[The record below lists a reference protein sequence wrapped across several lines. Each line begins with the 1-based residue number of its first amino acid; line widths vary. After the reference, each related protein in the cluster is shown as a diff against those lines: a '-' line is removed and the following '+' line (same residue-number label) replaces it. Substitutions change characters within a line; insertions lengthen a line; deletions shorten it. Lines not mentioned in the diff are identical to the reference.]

1 VTTAVPPPLRPRRGR
16 RHGGI
21 PVADAGDLRAP
32 ARRTRLVRL
41 GLGALIVVALGAAV
55 AVAQDLRTRPNSYFA
70 AGGNNVVVTDLST
83 SVDPAKYRRLA
94 RVLRTLV
101 ETNQPV
107 GFVVYSDSGYEMLP
121 PGTRGEELRGMLRF
135 FEPPRG
141 GDAQRTRRQRG
152 FGFLESPW
160 SGTFRGGTRI
170 STGLRAAR
178 EALARDGVA
187 GGHVLLVSD
196 IDDSPFDLE
205 ALTQEVIRYERAGI
219 ELRVVP
225 LFPGEDDRRFFAELV
240 GDDKFVENDELLRNT
255 RLEERRTLV
264 GEFPLVLTVVLGVV
278 VLLLAVN
285 EHICGRLGWRTGAVS

>member
-1 VTTAVPPPLRPRRGR
+1 VSTAFREGLRRRPG
-16 RHGGI
+16 HGGI
-21 PVADAGDLRAP
+21 PVSDASDLRAA

-41 GLGALIVVALGAAV
+41 GLAALVVLVLAA
-55 AVAQDLRTRPNSYFA
+55 AIAIARDLRTRPNSYFA

-83 SVDPAKYRRLA
+83 SVDPARYRRLA

-107 GFVVYSDSGYEMLP
+107 GFVVYSDSAYELLP
-121 PGTRGEELRGMLRF
+121 PGTRGEELRAILRY

-141 GDAQRTRRQRG
+141 ADAPRGRRQQG

-160 SGTFRGGTRI
+160 SGSFRGGTRI

-178 EALARDGVA
+178 EALARGGVE

-205 ALTQEVIRYERAGI
+205 ALTQEVIRYERDGI

-240 GDDKFVENDELLRNT
+240 GRDKFVVNDELLRNT
-255 RLEERRTLV
+255 HLEERRTLV
-264 GEFPLVLTVVLGVV
+264 GEFPLVLTGVLGLL

-285 EHICGRLGWRTGAVS
+285 EHVCGRLGWRVGRV